1 MDRQIKR
8 RPIQIKMKTTL
19 ERVYEALNKVEL
31 KSEKIELG
39 LLDDIKEE
47 MKAAN
52 KGGIK
57 AINLANDAKKP
68 AEQSLKLNENLL
80 KKIER
85 TKKIAIE
92 LGDNKI
98 VKDLQN
104 KIKQVNE
111 NIKTLDDILSALYK
125 I

>member
-1 MDRQIKR
+1 MNTL
-8 RPIQIKMKTTL
+8 KTVFNKL
-19 ERVYEALNKVEL
+19 SKKKVEL
-31 KSEKIELG
+31 KSQKIELG